1 LLGGDGRRC
10 AGPGRAISGAPDAAG
25 SLLGACIFLKPTVNA
40 TIKLSSPATRGFWEI
55 PVLYED
61 EHLLALD
68 KPSDLATSPD
78 RGKPDRPSLIKLLHS
93 AIERE
98 AAWTKEGGRN
108 YLRQSHRLDDE
119 LSGVIL
125 LAKSK
130 PVLVA
135 LMNLFGTEKPGYRH
149 VALVR
154 EAPARDRF
162 MVEAKLA
169 PHPTRL
175 GLMHV
180 DPMRGKRALTAFE
193 VRERFTRFTL
203 LQCESSTNRPHQIRV
218 HLRHAGLPAVGDRA
232 YGGRLLM
239 LSSLKPQYRLKLN
252 QIEHPLLARPALHA
266 EVLTLPHPVTGVALT
281 ITAPWPKDLT
291 VAVKYL
297 RRYAAG

>member
-1 LLGGDGRRC
+1 V
-10 AGPGRAISGAPDAAG
+10 S
-25 SLLGACIFLKPTVNA
+25 A
-40 TIKLSSPATRGFWEI
+40 TIKLSSPTTHGFWEI

-68 KPSDLATSPD
+68 KPSDLPTSPD
-78 RGKPDRPSLIKLLHS
+78 RREPDGPNLMKLLH
-93 AIERE
+93 AGIERG
-98 AAWTKEGGRN
+98 AAWAKESGRA
-108 YLRQSHRLDDE
+108 YLRQSHRLDAE

-135 LMNLFGTEKPGYRH
+135 LMNLFGAEKPGFRQ

-154 EAPARDRF
+154 EAPAGDRF
-162 MVEAKLA
+162 TVDAKLA

-180 DPMRGKRALTAFE
+180 DPMRGKRALTVFE
-193 VRERFTRFTL
+193 VRERFARFTL

-218 HLRHAGLPAVGDRA
+218 HLRHAGVPAVGDRA

-252 QIEHPLLARPALHA
+252 QIERPLLARPALHA
-266 EVLTLPHPVTGVALT
+266 EALTLPHPVTGAALT

-297 RRYAAG
+297 RRYAAAQAPIPGDGVME

>member
-1 LLGGDGRRC
+1 LLGRDSRQGTD
-10 AGPGRAISGAPDAAG
+10 PGRTISGAPHAAG
-25 SLLGACIFLKPTVNA
+25 SLSGTSIFLKPTVNA
-40 TIKLSSPATRGFWEI
+40 TIKLSSPATHGFWEI
-55 PVLYED
+55 PILYED
-61 EHLLALD
+61 EYLLALD
-68 KPSDLATSPD
+68 KPSDLPTSPD
-78 RGKPDRPSLIKLLHS
+78 RSEPDRPSLMKLLHAS
-93 AIERE
+93 IERG
-98 AAWTKEGGRN
+98 AAWTKESGRN

-130 PVLVA
+130 PVLVG
-135 LMNLFGTEKPGYRH
+135 LMNLFGAEKPGFRH

-154 EAPARDRF
+154 EAPAEDRF
-162 MVEAKLA
+162 TVEAKLA

-180 DPMRGKRALTAFE
+180 DSMRGKRAVTVFE

-203 LQCESSTNRPHQIRV
+203 LQSESSTNRPHQIRV
-218 HLRHAGLPAVGDRA
+218 HLRHAGVPAAGDRA

-239 LSSLKPQYRLKLN
+239 LSSLKPQYRLKRN
-252 QIEHPLLARPALHA
+252 QIERPLLDRPALHA
-266 EVLTLPHPVTGVALT
+266 EALNLPHPVTGATLA

-297 RRYAAG
+297 RRYAAV

>member
-1 LLGGDGRRC
+1 M
-10 AGPGRAISGAPDAAG
+10 SGTPEATG
-25 SLLGACIFLKPTVNA
+25 SLLGVCISLKTTVSA

-68 KPSDLATSPD
+68 KPSDLLTSPARD
-78 RGKPDRPSLIKLLHS
+78 EPDRPSLMQLLH
-93 AIERE
+93 AGIERG
-98 AAWTKEGGRN
+98 AAWAGEGGRA
-108 YLRQSHRLDDE
+108 YLRQSHRLDAE
-119 LSGVIL
+119 VSGVIL

-130 PVLVA
+130 PVLIA
-135 LMNLFGTEKPGYRH
+135 LMNLFGAEKPGYRQ

-154 EAPARDRF
+154 EAPAGDRF
-162 MVEAKLA
+162 TVEAKLA
-169 PHPTRL
+169 RHPTRL
-175 GLMHV
+175 AFMHV
-180 DPMRGKRALTAFE
+180 DPMRGKHALTVFE

-232 YGGRLLM
+232 YGGRPLM
-239 LSSLKPQYRLKLN
+239 LSSLKQQYRLKPN
-252 QIEHPLLARPALHA
+252 QIERPLLARPALHA
-266 EVLTLPHPVTGVALT
+266 EALTLPHPVTGAALT

-297 RRYAAG
+297 RKYAAG

>member
-1 LLGGDGRRC
+1 M
-10 AGPGRAISGAPDAAG
+10 AAW
-25 SLLGACIFLKPTVNA
+25 IFLKPTVNA
-40 TIKLSSPATRGFWEI
+40 SIKLSFPATHGFWEI

-68 KPSDLATSPD
+68 KPSDLPTSPD
-78 RGKPDRPSLIKLLHS
+78 RIEPDRPSLMKLLH
-93 AIERE
+93 AGIERG
-98 AAWTKEGGRN
+98 AAWAKEGGRN

-135 LMNLFGTEKPGYRH
+135 LMNLFGEEKPGFRH

-154 EAPARDRF
+154 EAPAGDRF
-162 MVEAKLA
+162 TVEAKLA

-180 DPMRGKRALTAFE
+180 DPMRGKRALTVFE
-193 VRERFTRFTL
+193 VRERFPRFTL
-203 LQCESSTNRPHQIRV
+203 VQCESATNRPHQVRV
-218 HLRHAGLPAVGDRA
+218 HLRHAGVPAVGDRA

-239 LSSLKPQYRLKLN
+239 LSSLKQNYRLKLN
-252 QIEHPLLARPALHA
+252 QIERPLLARPALHA
-266 EVLTLPHPVTGVALT
+266 EALNLPHPVTGAALA
-281 ITAPWPKDLT
+281 ISAPWPNDLT

-297 RRYAAG
+297 RKYATA

>member
-1 LLGGDGRRC
+1 M
-10 AGPGRAISGAPDAAG
+10 S
-25 SLLGACIFLKPTVNA
+25 A
-40 TIKLSSPATRGFWEI
+40 TIKLSSPATHGFWEI

-68 KPSDLATSPD
+68 KPSDLLTSPD
-78 RGKPDRPSLIKLLHS
+78 RSEPDRPSLMKLLH
-93 AIERE
+93 AGIERGT
-98 AAWTKEGGRN
+98 AWAREGGRT

-119 LSGVIL
+119 LTGVIL

-130 PVLVA
+130 QALIA
-135 LMNLFGTEKPGYRH
+135 LMNLFGAEKPVFRH

-154 EAPARDRF
+154 EAPAGDRF
-162 MVEAKLA
+162 TVEAKLA

-180 DPMRGKRALTAFE
+180 DPMRGKHALTAFE
-193 VRERFTRFTL
+193 VRERFSRFTL
-203 LQCESSTNRPHQIRV
+203 LQCESSTSRRHQVRV
-218 HLRHAGLPAVGDRA
+218 HLRHAGVPAAGDRA

-239 LSSLKPQYRLKLN
+239 LSSLKQQYRLKPN
-252 QIEHPLLARPALHA
+252 KIERPLLARPALHA
-266 EVLTLPHPVTGVALT
+266 ETLTLPHPMTSATLT